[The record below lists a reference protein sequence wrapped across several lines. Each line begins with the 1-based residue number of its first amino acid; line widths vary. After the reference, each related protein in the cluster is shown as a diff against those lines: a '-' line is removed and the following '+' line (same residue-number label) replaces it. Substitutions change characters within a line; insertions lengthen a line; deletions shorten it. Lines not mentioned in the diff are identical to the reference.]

1 MWAHASMRRTIVLLP
16 EALARLGRLGAQ
28 RVVLLLESVL
38 QYHELLLDQ
47 QQQGAGVLVT
57 EHRGVLG
64 RQARPLKVRAID
76 AAIDLARRVLAVRA
90 RRHARVRVL
99 VLARL
104 RVVRILL
111 ALRGRVVLRV
121 EVEALLRGRGRDAAA
136 AATAGDVRRARE
148 TVVVRHGVVVG
159 GRVALGHVAVSR
171 EQMRHV
177 GRARGRGSVRARR
190 VLLRGLV
197 GGGAG
202 EREQRHGRGR
212 GARGRRGVRRA
223 ARLGRSRR
231 GRSYGAIHRAVAI
244 VVVVLVVAISVVMIG
259 VGAGGAGAGRSG
271 GGSGGAGEVVVE
283 MVGVVGVLARRVV
296 LDLVRR
302 WTQQVC
308 LDGIATARIHRGRR
322 IRAPPLQLESNPT
335 APRQTSLTI
344 SISRAGPID
353 ISREAARVSY

>member
-1 MWAHASMRRTIVLLP
+1 MRRTIVLLP

-177 GRARGRGSVRARR
+177 GRARGRCSVRARR

-244 VVVVLVVAISVVMIG
+244 VVVVLVVAVSVVMIG
-259 VGAGGAGAGRSG
+259 VGG
-271 GGSGGAGEVVVE
+271 GGGGGGSSGGAGEVVVE